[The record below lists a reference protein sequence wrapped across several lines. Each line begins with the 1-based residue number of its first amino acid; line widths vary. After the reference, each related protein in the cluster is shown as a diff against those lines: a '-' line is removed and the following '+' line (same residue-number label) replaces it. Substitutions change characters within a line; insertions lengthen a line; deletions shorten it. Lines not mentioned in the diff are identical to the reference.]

1 MILEESASREGLRL
15 LTSWLLF
22 ISHRQGPKWLPIKV
36 RRTTYLGKHD
46 DFTACRSDGW
56 GFGTLSLRASLLE
69 A

>member
-1 MILEESASREGLRL
+1 MILEESA
-15 LTSWLLF
+15 TCWLLF

-36 RRTTYLGKHD
+36 RRAYLGKHD

-69 A
+69 D